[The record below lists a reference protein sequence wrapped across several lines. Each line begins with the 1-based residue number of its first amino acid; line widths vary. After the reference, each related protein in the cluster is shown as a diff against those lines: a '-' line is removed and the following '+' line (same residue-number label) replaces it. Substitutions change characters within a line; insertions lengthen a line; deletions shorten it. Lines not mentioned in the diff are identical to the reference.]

1 MPELDEF
8 YNASLEDMK
17 KGYCM
22 ENDILTCLICGET
35 MEKGI
40 IYQEAS
46 AFFEA
51 EKYMKMHIE
60 KKHGSVFDFL
70 INLDKKVTGLSEHQ
84 QSLIKLFYEGKS
96 NNEIQEELKIGST
109 STIRNHRFLLREK
122 ERQSKIFLL
131 LMELLNSQNK
141 IKSKPVEPH
150 KTAKMVDDR
159 YKVSEDENEKLLSRY
174 FPEGLDGP
182 LKTFHMKEKSK
193 IVVLRE
199 LAKRFHEERTY
210 TEKEV
215 NELLKAA
222 YEDYATLRRYLIEYG
237 FMDRKADC
245 SAYWVKEKTEKRHKE
260 MDRRRELKMEYK
272 ELKTEG
278 GVYQVRNTK
287 NNKLLV
293 LATPNFKTMD
303 HKKIS
308 LKGGT
313 FFPYKELEKEIAIYG
328 PDAFVFEILETLEE
342 KEDSL
347 FGKKDELK
355 KMHEKWLEKLQPYG
369 DKGYNIPKYKA

>member
-1 MPELDEF
+1 
-8 YNASLEDMK
+8 
-17 KGYCM
+17 
-22 ENDILTCLICGET
+22 

-40 IYQEAS
+40 IYQES
-46 AFFEA
+46 NVFYEA

-60 KKHGSVFDFL
+60 KQHGSVFDLL

-122 ERQSKIFLL
+122 ERQSKIFLV
-131 LMELLNSQNK
+131 LMELLNSQNTVR
-141 IKSKPVEPH
+141 SKPVEPH

-159 YKVSEDENEKLLSRY
+159 YKVTEDENEKLLARY

-199 LAKRFHEERTY
+199 LAKRFHEGRTY

-215 NELLKAA
+215 NEILKAA

-245 SAYWVKEKTEKRHKE
+245 SAYWVKEKTEKRDKE

-287 NNKLLV
+287 NNKILV
-293 LATPNFKTMD
+293 LATPNFKTING
-303 HKKIS
+303 KEVS
-308 LKGGT
+308 LRRGT

-328 PDAFVFEILETLEE
+328 PDAFIFEILETLEE
-342 KEDSL
+342 KEDSP
-347 FGKKDELK
+347 FSKKDELK
-355 KMHEKWLEKLQPYG
+355 KMEEKWLEKLQPYG
-369 DKGYNIPKYKA
+369 DKGYNIQKFKA